1 MIFLGYA
8 VTLGYVFF
16 LIFALGPLVQRHT
29 NTETSRKLI
38 HTGLFLVWVLIDV
51 FSRILS
57 TR

>member
-51 FSRILS
+51 FF
-57 TR
+57 